1 MALNVNA
8 LLRDYKSA
16 GVYTIEVDN
25 TVRTI
30 DESQSLRLLVGFNG
44 KGPFNRPVYLESDL
58 DRQRIFGDIDT
69 RLEHKGC
76 FFNRMAQTMLQA
88 GPIFALNL
96 LNVSN
101 ELSSKD
107 KVNVAAMSLASST
120 PNPKIWQS
128 GSDQLYMKQF
138 GQYDYLKVVD
148 EKLYTFEENETA
160 VPYVGAV
167 NFAELYDRSKF
178 WIPSPENLTVAS
190 AYLQGNNTSELF
202 SSNFLNF
209 GNIGTEEFSIL
220 VFKPEN
226 LKGFDIT
233 AAEWYGGKDNIPYG
247 FIRPYDYISDYF
259 LQVICVKGNWT
270 NYPDLH
276 TDPIWGT
283 YFDEL
288 GIIKNK
294 INAFLAAE
302 GVQLLGSW
310 TGIIIPDFVDKQGVP
325 QNIIDKINKNTET
338 TGLMASFNLDA
349 AISLN
354 YDYNGPD
361 TEEGETGEG
370 CWFLDIDADGEYET
384 SEGETAVVPYMVDMV
399 GHNLQQKLY
408 KGSTEILG
416 MDMITS
422 SLVVGGNV
430 SNVFKYA
437 NELNPCFANIKIGD
451 TTYTLQPIN
460 EGENIGP
467 ADFKWSNN
475 TQSNKGDDIIQ
486 FSGTNVFKI
495 YKAINKT
502 IMQTGIANPE
512 ILDDSSSNWSAR
524 QLASNPM
531 IPLFDYTPGQSLE
544 GTIWAIAR
552 HENPETEEA
561 PITWWVFSLAKKN
574 DKIKVTSKW
583 SNMRI
588 DAHGTRVI
596 AGGERPY
603 IVYNKFGSGV
613 PRDYQEY
620 YFDQNSNCIYSFN
633 TTTVYVNSLNNTG
646 LDTVYGI
653 GKMPHIEPGA
663 WIIDPDDFQQYE
675 ISELPLTIMERI
687 DRSGLTIDISVYFP
701 ANESEEVQSM
711 DITEITVPVQ
721 DSWTTGSRYYLYSVV
736 DNNGEKSVDVN
747 SKIEVNATEHS
758 DSSSYFVFKDD
769 NENIIMTLDTGDNS
783 SKELYIT
790 DTEIPNTID
799 NYGLVPKNSILDYNE
814 INDDNHTPQI
824 IEQGDPAYGQT
835 GSFYHFESIV
845 LEDEPEE
852 LPGDDPGTPEDPG
865 IHGGSDD
872 PSIDPS
878 DAVRV
883 KTVDY
888 SNLSGGRIIR
898 SSASDY
904 YNCSFLSYNYVC
916 DDLERDGVS
925 VFGDYNTR
933 PVISTVSNVYYF
945 NDPST
950 VGYLDNG
957 NNGDV
962 YQAPA
967 NKTTYSV
974 FICTNEEDANDILV
988 GDYINNLAMG
998 PATTAITNKDDYKI
1012 IPGVT
1017 KVTSKV
1023 FVNVDADNT
1032 YTYKGKKYKGYALNT
1047 IKTSN
1052 GARGEYNRKGFY
1064 VYTTTEAIA
1073 IDSSSCLVRQ
1083 LPISDQAISKCLRFI
1098 PMKGLKISTRH
1109 KPGYDLDGKMNIEG
1123 GIEKIYGVLAD
1134 KGVERGLCNPEMID
1148 YRYIVDSM
1156 SHGISSELG
1165 GKRYLSELA
1174 KKRGKTTAILNL
1186 PSKKE
1191 FTASVN
1197 PYFNDSYTLGI
1208 NVKPAFDTKYIPQG
1222 GNMELYSTS
1231 VFTLPDEESGSKF
1244 TACFWPNLTYQVN
1257 GKTISM
1263 PPAADVANTFIRKY
1277 NGGNPY
1283 VINANLNGLIQNPYV
1298 VGLEYDADNTDRDY
1312 LEPFGVNTIIRKGG
1326 QIMIYGNRTA
1336 YQKVKSDLN
1345 YLHVRE
1351 ILNTIEINCE
1361 KVLYRY
1367 NFAYNTAVLRAAVVT
1382 ALTPILQ
1389 EVQEAGAIDSY
1400 TIICDETNN
1409 TPEVIAEAMGIV
1421 DINVWFN
1428 MGMEK
1433 IIQRITI
1440 NRSFSTNTN
1449 E

>member
-30 DESQSLRLLVGFNG
+30 DESQSLRLLVGFNS

-58 DRQRIFGDIDT
+58 DRQRIFGEIDT

-76 FFNRMAQTMLQA
+76 YFNRMAQTMLQEA
-88 GPIFALNL
+88 PIFALNL
-96 LNVSN
+96 LNVDN
-101 ELSSKD
+101 NLSSKD
-107 KVNVAAMSLASST
+107 KVNIAAMSLASSS
-120 PNPKIWQS
+120 PNPKIWQTGS
-128 GSDQLYMKQF
+128 VSDQSYMKQF
-138 GQYDYLKVVD
+138 GEYDYLKEVD
-148 EKLYTFEENETA
+148 EKLYTFEPNETA
-160 VPYVGAV
+160 IPYVGAV

-178 WIPSPENLTVAS
+178 WIPSAENLTVSS
-190 AYLQGNNTSELF
+190 AYAQGNNTSELY

-233 AAEWYGGKDNIPYG
+233 AAEWYGGKENIPYG

-294 INAFLAAE
+294 INSFLAAE
-302 GVQLLGSW
+302 GIQLLGSW

-325 QNIIDKINKNTET
+325 QNIVDKINKNSET
-338 TGLMASFNLDA
+338 TGLLASFNLDA
-349 AISLN
+349 AIALN

-361 TEEGETGEG
+361 TEEGEAGDG
-370 CWFLDIDADGEYET
+370 CWFLDINADGAYET
-384 SEGETAVVPYMVDMV
+384 SEGESAVVPYIVDMV
-399 GHNLQQKLY
+399 GHSMQGKQYKGENEVLSLAADSSSIIVGGIPNNNLQF
-408 KGSTEILG
+408 T
-416 MDMITS
+416 DS
-422 SLVVGGNV
+422 SAP
-430 SNVFKYA
+430 S
-437 NELNPCFANIKIGD
+437 FAYISIGD
-451 TTYTLQPIN
+451 NNYKLS
-460 EGENIGP
+460 
-467 ADFKWSNN
+467 SNN
-475 TQSNKGDDIIQ
+475 TEDNNLNGFVWQ
-486 FSGTNVFKI
+486 GTNDASTEYIKFNGNNIFKV
-495 YKAINKT
+495 YKSIGKSFSELGLAKLNDT
-502 IMQTGIANPE
+502 SIAGEGNPE
-512 ILDDSSSNWSAR
+512 WYKSQFLHNTV
-524 QLASNPM
+524 
-531 IPLFDYTPGQSLE
+531 IPLGFSYISGMNLE
-544 GTIWAIAR
+544 GTKWAVPCYK
-552 HENPETEEA
+552 NPADGGGSPKTS
-561 PITWWVFSLAKKN
+561 WWIVTLEKKSSN
-574 DKIKVTSKW
+574 IKVTSKW
-583 SNMRI
+583 NNMQ
-588 DAHGTRVI
+588 I
-596 AGGERPY
+596 AGLSTSGYTIKDFIDRNSYWEVSNNFGTGVVSNNG
-603 IVYNKFGSGV
+603 IVLSQNLEYSEYC
-613 PRDYQEY
+613 RY
-620 YFDQNSNCIYSFN
+620 YFNQQANCIYEFN
-633 TTTVYVNSLNNTG
+633 T
-646 LDTVYGI
+646 
-653 GKMPHIEPGA
+653 
-663 WIIDPDDFQQYE
+663 
-675 ISELPLTIMERI
+675 IMTPVFG
-687 DRSGLTIDISVYFP
+687 SGLTIVDEDSGVPSSHGDLHLLGDSGNARPTLDGDDTEYQGGYQ
-701 ANESEEVQSM
+701 EVNR
-711 DITEITVPVQ
+711 EIT
-721 DSWTTGSRYYLYSVV
+721 GY
-736 DNNGEKSVDVN
+736 
-747 SKIEVNATEHS
+747 
-758 DSSSYFVFKDD
+758 
-769 NENIIMTLDTGDNS
+769 
-783 SKELYIT
+783 
-790 DTEIPNTID
+790 TID
-799 NYGLVPKNSILDYNE
+799 
-814 INDDNHTPQI
+814 
-824 IEQGDPAYGQT
+824 
-835 GSFYHFESIV
+835 
-845 LEDEPEE
+845 
-852 LPGDDPGTPEDPG
+852 
-865 IHGGSDD
+865 
-872 PSIDPS
+872 
-878 DAVRV
+878 
-883 KTVDY
+883 Y
-888 SNLSGGRIIR
+888 SPMAGGRIIK
-898 SSASDY
+898 SSENNY
-904 YNCSFLSYNYVC
+904 YNCSFLSYNYITE
-916 DDLERDGVS
+916 DLEAGAP
-925 VFGDYNTR
+925 VFGDFNAR
-933 PVISTVSNVYYF
+933 HAVAKIENVRYF
-945 NDPST
+945 NDPS

-957 NNGDV
+957 NNSTSDPSL
-962 YQAPA
+962 YQTPA
-967 NKTTYSV
+967 NKTTFSV
-974 FICTNEEDANDILV
+974 FICTNEQDAQELLV
-988 GDYINNLAMG
+988 GDYVNNLTMG
-998 PATTAITNKDDYKI
+998 TFDGQPANVRDKDNYKI

-1017 KVTSKV
+1017 KVTSKL
-1023 FVNVDADNT
+1023 FVNVEPDMT
-1032 YTYKGKKYKGYALNT
+1032 YTYKGKKYKGYNLDL
-1047 IKTSN
+1047 IQTST
-1052 GARGEYNRKGFY
+1052 GARGEYTRRGFY
-1064 VYTTTEAIA
+1064 VYTTTEAVA
-1073 IDSSSCLVRQ
+1073 INEENFLTRQ
-1083 LPISDQAISKCLRFI
+1083 LPLSDQAISKCLRFI

-1109 KPGYDLDGKMNIEG
+1109 KPGYDMDGRMNIEG
-1123 GIEKIYGVLAD
+1123 GIEKIYSMLAD
-1134 KGVERGLCNPEMID
+1134 KGVERGLCNPEMLD

-1156 SHGISSELG
+1156 SHGISQELG

-1361 KVLYRY
+1361 RVLYRY

-1440 NRSFSTNTN
+1440 NRSFTTNN